1 MFGVWVV
8 RIEGEPD
15 LARRWA
21 YAGFVFVGHVHE
33 VVAEGVVIVV
43 LESARCEL
51 SGDEV
56 DMGLGETCAS
66 AFTQMFNNSR
76 RAPKTNE
83 RARRRRCCRTHFE
96 RGVRW
101 R

>member
-1 MFGVWVV
+1 
-8 RIEGEPD
+8 
-15 LARRWA
+15 
-21 YAGFVFVGHVHE
+21 VFVGHIHE

-43 LESARCEL
+43 LESAWCEL

-56 DMGLGETCAS
+56 DMGLGEASAS
-66 AFTQMFNNSR
+66 AFTQVFNNPR
-76 RAPKTNE
+76 CAPKTHE

-96 RGVRW
+96 RGFRW

>member
-15 LARRWA
+15 LTWRWA

-43 LESARCEL
+43 LKSARCEL
-51 SGDEV
+51 SGEEV
-56 DMGLGETCAS
+56 DMGLGETCTS
-66 AFTQMFNNSR
+66 AFTQVFNDSR
-76 RAPKTNE
+76 CAPKTHE
-83 RARRRRCCRTHFE
+83 RARR
-96 RGVRW
+96 
-101 R
+101 

>member
-1 MFGVWVV
+1 M
-8 RIEGEPD
+8 
-15 LARRWA
+15 
-21 YAGFVFVGHVHE
+21 FVGHVHE

-56 DMGLGETCAS
+56 DMGLRETGTS
-66 AFTQMFNNSR
+66 AFTQIFNNSR
-76 RAPKTNE
+76 CAPKTNE

-96 RGVRW
+96 RGFRW